1 MFKNIKELF
10 RLRKVIE
17 EKNVELNN
25 LNNNILELNKEKEN
39 RKYKIRNFER
49 SRKDWKSWKFK

>member
-39 RKYKIRNFER
+39 RIRN
-49 SRKDWKSWKFK
+49 